1 VSDPVPAFGS
11 GAFRFARIV
20 SIALHPF
27 TVFTALTL
35 LAAWRLDP
43 ASLPRVALGMAV
55 VVAVVWAFVWQRHR
69 AGHWGTVDASSKHER
84 PLLYGVVLA
93 LMLAY
98 AAWVGRASPLA
109 SGVIAVIALLCIA
122 GLANR
127 WIKLSLHMA
136 SLAFCAIALWPIS
149 RGIAMS
155 AFALLPLL
163 GWARLRMA
171 RHTWPEV
178 LGGTLLGLATGIV
191 LLLMR

>member
-1 VSDPVPAFGS
+1 MSDPASATDISAPRLA
-11 GAFRFARIV
+11 RFV

-27 TVFTALTL
+27 AVFAMLTL

-55 VVAVVWAFVWQRHR
+55 VVAAVWAFVWQRHR
-69 AGHWGTVDASSKHER
+69 GGHWGTVDASSKHER
-84 PLLYGVVLA
+84 PLLYVVVLA

-109 SGVIAVIALLCIA
+109 GGIIAVIAMLCIA
-122 GLANR
+122 GIANR

-136 SLAFCAIALWPIS
+136 SLAFCAMALWPIN
-149 RGIAMS
+149 RDIALV

-163 GWARLRMA
+163 GWSRLRMA

-178 LGGTLLGLATGIV
+178 VGGTMLGLATGIV
-191 LLLMR
+191 LQLLR